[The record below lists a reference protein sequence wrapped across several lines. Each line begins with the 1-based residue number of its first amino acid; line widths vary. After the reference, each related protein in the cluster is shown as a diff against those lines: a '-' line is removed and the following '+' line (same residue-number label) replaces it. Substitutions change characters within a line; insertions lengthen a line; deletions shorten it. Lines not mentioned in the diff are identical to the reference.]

1 MKNTRV
7 LISGGSIA
15 GPAVAFWLNRYG
27 FDVTIVEKAREV
39 RTGGQSVDFK
49 GPTHHSVLQKMGILN
64 AVKQA
69 SVADNDNTIINAK
82 GRKIGVI
89 PGAFS
94 GGEIN
99 IPRGDLARIIYD
111 LTAQTCEYVFGD
123 SITTLAETADG
134 IDVTFTHGAPRTFD
148 IVIGADGIHSN
159 VRKLA
164 FGPESDYVSHL
175 GYYYVLAGLDAGND
189 DVLYNEPGRMVGLG
203 GPKAPAFFVFA
214 SAPLPPAHD
223 DVNVQK
229 QQVIDA
235 YRGGA
240 WRLPE
245 LMAKIPETSEFYM
258 DSISRVTT
266 NHYAKGRVALLGDS
280 AYGNALGGF
289 GTGLAVVGAYVLA
302 GELSRADGDYAV
314 AFARYEAKY
323 RGYASVSQK
332 INAGRLL
339 APRSRP
345 GILGRNLLFTALK
358 LFTPAMKAFGSPA
371 KTSHS
376 TTTPTSRRMTDRY
389 GRPANPERRRAEL
402 KPLTT
407 TQAREPS

>member
-7 LISGGSIA
+7 LISGASIA

-27 FDVTIVEKAREV
+27 FEVTVVEKAPEV
-39 RTGGQSVDFK
+39 RAGGQAVDFK
-49 GPTHHSVLQKMGILN
+49 GPTHHSVLQRMGILD
-64 AVKQA
+64 AVQRA
-69 SVADNDNTIINAK
+69 SVADNDGAIVNAK
-82 GRKIGVI
+82 GRKIGVV

-99 IPRGDLARIIYD
+99 IPRGDLARIVYD
-111 LTAQTCEYVFGD
+111 LTADKCEYVFGD
-123 SITTLAETADG
+123 SISTLTETADG
-134 IDVTFTHGAPRTFD
+134 IDVTFNHGAPRTFD

-164 FGPESDYVSHL
+164 FGPESDYVTHL
-175 GYYYVLAGLDAGND
+175 GYYYVLADLDAGDD
-189 DVLYNEPGRMVGLG
+189 DVLYNEPGRMAGLG
-203 GPKAPAFFVFA
+203 GSKAPAFFVFA
-214 SAPLPPAHD
+214 SDPLPGARD
-223 DVNVQK
+223 DVKLQK
-229 QQVIDA
+229 QQVMDA

-245 LMAKIPETSEFYM
+245 LMAMIPDSPEFYM

-266 NHYAKGRVALLGDS
+266 DHYAKGRVALVGDS

-289 GTGLAVVGAYVLA
+289 GTGLSVVGAYVLA
-302 GELSRADGDYAV
+302 GELSRADGDFAV

-339 APRSRP
+339 APRSHL
-345 GILGRNLLFTALK
+345 GIVGRNLLFTALK
-358 LFTPAMKAFGSPA
+358 LFTPAMKAFDRPA
-371 KTSHS
+371 KNITLDDY
-376 TTTPTSRRMTDRY
+376 P
-389 GRPANPERRRAEL
+389 
-402 KPLTT
+402 
-407 TQAREPS
+407 QPSAV